1 MKQILYI
8 ITFTLLL
15 FTAACEKDSFS
26 EDLNLDLPSKE
37 NSLSGD
43 WSVKTYIDKN
53 EVFGPFDI
61 EVAYTS
67 DLDSIII
74 KDNDF
79 WGFQVKASTNDTD
92 NTFESTKSVNELS
105 KVGAKIKILNGKVIE
120 NGTIQFEIQFEDD
133 ETPYGITYNVKG
145 HKIQL

>member
-1 MKQILYI
+1 MKQILYL

-26 EDLNLDLPSKE
+26 EDLNLDSPLKE

-43 WSVKTYIDKN
+43 WNIKAYIDKD
-53 EVFGPFDI
+53 ELFGPFDI
-61 EVAYTS
+61 EIEYTA

-79 WGFQVKASTNDTD
+79 WGFQVKASVNNTN
-92 NTFESTKSVNELS
+92 NTFESNLSVNELS
-105 KVGAKIKILNGKVIE
+105 KVGAQIKILNGKVTE
-120 NGTIQFEIQFEDD
+120 NESINFEIQFEDD
-133 ETPYGITYNVKG
+133 ETPYGITYKING
-145 HKIQL
+145 HKIQ

>member
-133 ETPYGITYNVKG
+133 ETPYGITYNIKG
-145 HKIQL
+145 HKTK